1 MLIRFRNQQLANY
14 LEVFQEKQVIPY
26 DKLQSKEQVSRIEL
40 FNEPIDFSQL
50 DYDALMRYHVFP
62 SNIMRFIT
70 QWEYE
75 NRSMKIGDVIVQQIH
90 FPPMVNAPLK
100 MIMAVRISEI
110 IDDPNRKGF
119 SYETLEGHV
128 EKGISTFTLEQTT
141 TGIHFQISTF
151 STPGNRLLRWFAPV
165 FTVPYQG
172 FCTGAALRNV
182 KRLVLRIQETSFF

>member
-1 MLIRFRNQQLANY
+1 MLIRFRNQQLENY
-14 LEVFQEKQVIPY
+14 LKGFQEKQVIPY
-26 DKLQSKEQVSRIEL
+26 DKLHLKEQISRIEL
-40 FNEPIDFSQL
+40 FDESIDFSQL
-50 DYDALMRYHVFP
+50 DYDALMCYHVFP

-70 QWEYE
+70 QWEHE
-75 NRSMKIGDVIVQQIH
+75 NRSMRIGDVIVQQIH

-110 IDDPNRKGF
+110 IDEPKRKGF

-151 STPGNRLLRWFAPV
+151 STPGNRLLRWLAPI
-165 FTVPYQG
+165 FTVPYQC
-172 FCTGAALRNV
+172 FCTRAALRNV
-182 KRLVLRIQETSFF
+182 KQKSVRMHEK